1 MCTNVIPMDQY
12 IWEMARVV
20 CAMPYD
26 DVCSTSVFKEVT
38 QLYWLKDE
46 GPVRYSLRTATLA
59 GSEEALR
66 RMLEHVVDCAG
77 VRYYRNSSIFVFES
91 FEDLLYET
99 QSLLRAA
106 AGSGAAGSVN
116 HDDDDDSVA
125 KLAVFEAFM
134 RCASNVVD
142 VMELVDMMDSML

>member
-1 MCTNVIPMDQY
+1 MCANVIPMDEH

-46 GPVRYSLRTATLA
+46 GPVRYSLRTTTLA
-59 GSEEALR
+59 GSMEAQR
-66 RMLEHVVDCAG
+66 RMREHVVECSG
-77 VRYYRNSSIFVFES
+77 VHYSSESQVFVFDS
-91 FEDLLYET
+91 FEDLLYGT
-99 QSLLRAA
+99 LSLLRAA
-106 AGSGAAGSVN
+106 ANSD
-116 HDDDDDSVA
+116 HDSA
-125 KLAVFEAFM
+125 EKLAVFEGFM

-142 VMELVDMMDSML
+142 VMELVDMMDNML